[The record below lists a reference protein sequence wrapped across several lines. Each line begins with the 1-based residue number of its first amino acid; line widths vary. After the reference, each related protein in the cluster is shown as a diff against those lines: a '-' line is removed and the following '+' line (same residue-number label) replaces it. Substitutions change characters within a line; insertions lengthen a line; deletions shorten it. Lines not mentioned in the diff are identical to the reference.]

1 LIYDVG
7 RLTGPHISDDTAHV
21 VFPPVRSAS
30 SEALAT
36 SIFCLR
42 AATGH
47 CACPLYRRLPGGFVR
62 CACSQEGKRR
72 AMAWPGRHPPIW
84 FDFPPACLQVASVSP
99 ALQRGTSSSS
109 TVPRTK
115 GGMVQALSSPS
126 RSRHSYSRRS
136 TTSFH
141 VSSFFTGRDLKAEQ
155 LDPAEHSVSQ
165 GPWSWQAV
173 VFIIA

>member
-1 LIYDVG
+1 M
-7 RLTGPHISDDTAHV
+7 RV
-21 VFPPVRSAS
+21 VVHGQRTRSYP
-30 SEALAT
+30 L
-36 SIFCLR
+36 

-47 CACPLYRRLPGGFVR
+47 CAYPLYRRLPGGFVR

-84 FDFPPACLQVASVSP
+84 FDFPPGCCYVADVSP

-109 TVPRTK
+109 TVPRTR

-126 RSRHSYSRRS
+126 HSRRSYSCRS

-141 VSSFFTGRDLKAEQ
+141 LSGVFTGRDLTAEQ

-173 VFIIA
+173 ISMIAQLGKYPVRVWL